1 MWVFIGMLQ
10 HANKYPH
17 QLSGGQQQRVAIA
30 RALVMKPKIM
40 LFDEPTSALDPTLV
54 GEVLLVMEELAKE
67 GMTMIIVSH
76 EMQFA
81 MRVSDKIAFMDSGEI
96 AFLQTPNELR
106 NNDDPRIRRFINNEI
121 LRNDFVI

>member
-1 MWVFIGMLQ
+1 MLDKVGMLQ
-10 HANKYPH
+10 HLNKYPH

>member
-1 MWVFIGMLQ
+1 
-10 HANKYPH
+10 
-17 QLSGGQQQRVAIA
+17 
-30 RALVMKPKIM
+30 MKPKIM